1 MMNDLM
7 LGTRTK
13 AHLPAILFAS
23 CFTPVENVPTLMIL
37 YSITASISMSLIMHT
52 SVREQIHIFWVF
64 SLRLYFK
71 LH

>member
-1 MMNDLM
+1 MSIFVEDRTKRNEKTMMNDLM

-52 SVREQIHIFWVF
+52 SVR
-64 SLRLYFK
+64 
-71 LH
+71 